1 MYNEDS
7 PPPSPYPGRRAALP
21 LKTETELRTACLAI
35 LTNQLPSHMAAH
47 PPDVSRA
54 APAKAQLDYAAI
66 KKTIDKPADGA
77 IQRPNRRSTR
87 TIEPESSEMA
97 DLQAAIESSK
107 YSYKPDT
114 AIANLFTDQS
124 APTDPVPI
132 HAANTMRRR
141 DDATTGDYVHR
152 RTKSGQLPK
161 TQSIKISTSTSAPH
175 DRPKTSQ
182 RSGSHDTSGSTPQT
196 DVTEYPWSTSTAPTS
211 AGVTPARNSKRASA
225 HLQLDHEASTKVD
238 PVSTD
243 EARSDVDKTQKQRA
257 VSRGRHPSE
266 QTRPDT
272 HTTTRPQSRARSI
285 RSIRSVRSIRSIT
298 ASMTENIKEY
308 IRPGSSKG
316 LSRSASRSDSHAPYQ
331 SVGSTANESD
341 RQDRGPVTRPP
352 PRRDWRNWGRTRKDD
367 SNGGSSGDVSRS
379 SSVRG
384 RSESRKPA
392 SSKADLDLN
401 RELPPLPSLDQW
413 KEQDREQ
420 HTPVA
425 SMRSPS
431 SRAPSRPVQPPTN
444 RANSSAVDEKDEIVA
459 ARLGSPMKPKPEVYM
474 PRRPQ
479 RQSASVTGT
488 KPATRVATRSART
501 TDTDLASRDDGV
513 RIQFTM
519 DDLMSSYN
527 NSTAPSM
534 HSHKTSINSEQKL
547 DPGSRLRAPPALQS
561 QNHSRTTSSL
571 STKTSRSH
579 TPSDL
584 SKSSLN
590 LPTTPHSFSKHRKY
604 DTSDIPP
611 ALNSNVANK
620 GRKMVNNSDKGAADQ
635 RYRHMAE
642 INSKSP
648 PPPVPPKDDRKA
660 WWQLRGKQ
668 KKPQT
673 WMDQLEKLGIRDGV
687 LLNDDVAGSP
697 IVRY

>member
-1 MYNEDS
+1 VAGNTATYNEDS
-7 PPPSPYPGRRAALP
+7 PPPSPYPGRRPPLL
-21 LKTETELRTACLAI
+21 LKTETELRTACLAL
-35 LTNQLPSHMAAH
+35 LTNQMPSHMAVL

-54 APAKAQLDYAAI
+54 APVKAQLDYAAI
-66 KKTIDKPADGA
+66 KSTIDKPADGA

-87 TIEPESSEMA
+87 TIEYDSSEMA
-97 DLQAAIESSK
+97 DLQSAIESSK
-107 YSYKPDT
+107 YAYKPD
-114 AIANLFTDQS
+114 ASIADLFADQS
-124 APTDPVPI
+124 VPADPVQI
-132 HAANTMRRR
+132 NVANTMRRR
-141 DDATTGDYVHR
+141 DDATTVDPVHR
-152 RTKSGQLPK
+152 RTKSGTLPR
-161 TQSIKISTSTSAPH
+161 TQSIKIPTSTSAPH

-182 RSGSHDTSGSTPQT
+182 RTTSHDTSGSTPQT
-196 DVTEYPWSTSTAPTS
+196 DGTEYPWSTSTAPTS
-211 AGVTPARNSKRASA
+211 AGVTPARTSKRASA
-225 HLQLDHEASTKVD
+225 HLQLEQEASTKIN
-238 PVSTD
+238 PIST
-243 EARSDVDKTQKQRA
+243 EQSRSDVDKTQKQRA
-257 VSRGRHPSE
+257 VSRGRHPSD
-266 QTRPDT
+266 QTRSDT
-272 HTTTRPQSRARSI
+272 RPTTRPQSRARSI
-285 RSIRSVRSIRSIT
+285 RSTKSTRSIRSIT

-308 IRPGSSKG
+308 IRPGSSRG
-316 LSRSASRSDSHAPYQ
+316 HSRSASRSGPHAPYQ
-331 SVGSTANESD
+331 SVGSTNHDSD
-341 RQDRGPVTRPP
+341 RQDRGPVARPP

-379 SSVRG
+379 SSIRG
-384 RSESRKPA
+384 RSESSKPM
-392 SSKADLDLN
+392 SSKADVDLN
-401 RELPPLPSLDQW
+401 RELPPLPGLDQW

-431 SRAPSRPVQPPTN
+431 SRAPSRPVQQSAN
-444 RANSSAVDEKDEIVA
+444 RVKSPAVDEKDEIVA
-459 ARLGSPMKPKPEVYM
+459 ARLGSPMKPKPDVYM
-474 PRRPQ
+474 PKRAQ
-479 RQSASVTGT
+479 KQHASGTGT
-488 KPATRVATRSART
+488 KPATRIATRSART
-501 TDTDLASRDDGV
+501 TDT
-513 RIQFTM
+513 IQFTM
-519 DDLMSSYN
+519 EDLMPSYT
-527 NSTAPSM
+527 NSNAPSM
-534 HSHKTSINSEQKL
+534 YSHKTPTNSERTL
-547 DPGSRLRAPPALQS
+547 DVGSRLRAPTSLQS

-584 SKSSLN
+584 SKSNLN
-590 LPTTPHSFSKHRKY
+590 LPSTPHSFSRHRKY

-620 GRKMVNNSDKGAADQ
+620 GRKMVNNSDKGAVDQ

-673 WMDQLEKLGIRDGV
+673 WMDQLEKLGIKDGV